1 MRILMVITILFLAVG
16 VTSCEKEYTCQCKEV
31 DTQTGKV
38 NRRWNPMRSTFVS
51 SSDATAWCKGN
62 ETSGFGMRIECQLQ

>member
-1 MRILMVITILFLAVG
+1 MRIQIVITILLLAVG

-38 NRRWNPMRSTFVS
+38 NKRWNPMRSTFVS

-62 ETSGFGMRIECQLQ
+62 EISGFGIRIECQLQ